1 MKNKTGNP
9 FFLLP
14 LKVFSYFCSTTN
26 CNHFSMRRIVSI
38 FVALIFAIAGLYSCQ
53 KAPEL
58 TLSGPTTVELSADGG
73 SGSITFTANRDWMAS
88 CSESWI
94 HVSPS
99 SGSAAD
105 GQITVSI
112 RCDANTTYDDRNA
125 TVTIMAEGL
134 TQVVSVKQPANLG
147 VIVPTKSY
155 ELSSGAGT
163 IEVEVQAN
171 VQYSVSVSDSWI
183 KQTGTKGLTKSILVF
198 SISENTTYDS
208 RSASITIKSQSSSVP
223 DQVVTIRQAQK
234 DALIVKE
241 SSFNLPYVGSG
252 VEVKVEANV
261 SFDVTSNVDW
271 IHYVSTKALSNSTV
285 SLTIDENLT
294 YSTREGK
301 IEIKQKN
308 GSLSHTITVK
318 QAGRIAVT
326 SIKLNKTS
334 LSLKAGES
342 ETLTATVNPDNATDK
357 TVTWTS
363 SNTKVATV
371 NQAGTISAVA
381 KGEATITASS
391 GEKSAICTIYVKSND
406 VQPGQIE
413 GIGYGDEIQ

>member
-1 MKNKTGNP
+1 M
-9 FFLLP
+9 
-14 LKVFSYFCSTTN
+14 
-26 CNHFSMRRIVSI
+26 SMRKLIVVFFMVVST
-38 FVALIFAIAGLYSCQ
+38 AIWFTACQ
-53 KAPEL
+53 KAPAL
-58 TLSGPTTVELSADGG
+58 TLSGPASIELSADGG
-73 SGSITFTANRDWMAS
+73 NNSITFTANRDWSIS
-88 CSESWI
+88 CSDSWV

-99 SGSAAD
+99 SGAAAD
-105 GQITVSI
+105 GDITATI
-112 RCDANTTYDDRNA
+112 RCDANTSYEDRSA
-125 TVTIMAEGL
+125 TITITAEGL
-134 TQVVSVKQPANLG
+134 TQTVSVRQPANLG
-147 VIVPTKSY
+147 IIVPTKSY
-155 ELSSGAGT
+155 DLAPDAKT
-163 IEVEVQAN
+163 LEVEVQAN
-171 VQYSVSVSDSWI
+171 VQYSVSVSDTWV
-183 KQTGTKGLTKSILVF
+183 KQAGTKGLAKNTLIFNVE
-198 SISENTTYDS
+198 ENTTYDN
-208 RSASITIKSQSSSVP
+208 RRATITIKSQTGGVP
-223 DQVVTIRQAQK
+223 DQVITVSQAQK
-234 DALIVKE
+234 DALLVKD
-241 SSFNLPYVGSG
+241 SNFTLPYGGGGIDVP
-252 VEVKVEANV
+252 VEANV
-261 SFDVTSNVDW
+261 SFEVTPDVDW
-271 IHYVSTKALSNSTV
+271 IHHVSTKALSNSTV
-285 SLTIDENLT
+285 SLTIDENT
-294 YSTREGK
+294 TFSTREGK

-391 GEKSAICTIYVKSND
+391 GEKSATCTIYVKSND

>member
-1 MKNKTGNP
+1 
-9 FFLLP
+9 
-14 LKVFSYFCSTTN
+14 
-26 CNHFSMRRIVSI
+26 MRRIVSI

>member
-1 MKNKTGNP
+1 
-9 FFLLP
+9 
-14 LKVFSYFCSTTN
+14 
-26 CNHFSMRRIVSI
+26 
-38 FVALIFAIAGLYSCQ
+38 
-53 KAPEL
+53 
-58 TLSGPTTVELSADGG
+58 
-73 SGSITFTANRDWMAS
+73 
-88 CSESWI
+88 
-94 HVSPS
+94 
-99 SGSAAD
+99 
-105 GQITVSI
+105 
-112 RCDANTTYDDRNA
+112 
-125 TVTIMAEGL
+125 MAEGL